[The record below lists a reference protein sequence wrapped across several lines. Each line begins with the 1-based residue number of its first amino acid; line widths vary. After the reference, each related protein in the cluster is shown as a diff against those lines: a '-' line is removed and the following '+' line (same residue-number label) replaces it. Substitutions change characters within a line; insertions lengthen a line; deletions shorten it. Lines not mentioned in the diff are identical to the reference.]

1 MEIATDRST
10 SPKRVRI
17 DPTASNGNEQMTPM
31 ALARDQI
38 KTTIKL
44 LHTELQPLLSKAA
57 KDLLMAMQ
65 TAFHKQQQVTKME
78 TTDDYIPASARIK
91 FKITVSKDA
100 EEAPEFI
107 ALRDETQ
114 DLVEKIQKEF

>member
-1 MEIATDRST
+1 MISPPVGEFDREFEREIYTTMDTATDRSA

-17 DPTASNGNEQMTPM
+17 DPTASNGDEQKTPM
-31 ALARDQI
+31 AIARDQI
-38 KTTIKL
+38 KTTTES

-78 TTDDYIPASARIK
+78 TTEDYIPASARLN

-100 EEAPEFI
+100 E
-107 ALRDETQ
+107 
-114 DLVEKIQKEF
+114 